1 MKSADSGFATPS
13 VRPALGSLLPLEIG
27 FAKEDK
33 LNGNCQGKLL
43 DCFYI
48 RDYSVDSV
56 AIRLRIRAFK
66 LLKGNCFFGD
76 GK

>member
-1 MKSADSGFATPS
+1 MKTADNGT
-13 VRPALGSLLPLEIG
+13 RLGTFGQTDKVYCHLKLL

-33 LNGNCQGKLL
+33 LIENCQGKLL
-43 DCFYI
+43 DCCYI
-48 RDYSVDSV
+48 KDYGVDSV
-56 AIRLRIRAFK
+56 AIRLCICAFK

>member
-1 MKSADSGFATPS
+1 MLVCVATQTGVHCRLKLS
-13 VRPALGSLLPLEIG
+13 

-48 RDYSVDSV
+48 RDYGVDSV
-56 AIRLRIRAFK
+56 AIRLSVYA
-66 LLKGNCFFGD
+66 LPD
-76 GK
+76 S